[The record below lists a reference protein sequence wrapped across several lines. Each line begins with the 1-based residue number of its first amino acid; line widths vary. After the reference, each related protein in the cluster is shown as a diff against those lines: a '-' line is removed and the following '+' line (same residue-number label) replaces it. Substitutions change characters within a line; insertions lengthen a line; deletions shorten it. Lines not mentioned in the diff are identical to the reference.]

1 MSRVLLMRL
10 DAPLV
15 SFGASMVDQ
24 NGVVQAF
31 PPRSLLTGLLGNALG
46 YEHQD
51 EAKLQRLQERIV
63 YAARIDRAGE
73 ALVEYQTVDLGA
85 PWMDPAQAGWTTRGR
100 IAERGGASSEGTH
113 QRYRH
118 HRADSVHTVALE
130 LRPADE
136 APTVDALT
144 TALKAPARPLFIGRK
159 ACLPAAPLF
168 LDVVDAENALM
179 ALSRA
184 KRIPQA
190 RATSTEAATAPL
202 LAWWDEV
209 LESAGAVVGPV
220 EPQVFTDERDWK
232 NQIHVGR
239 RFFQHGR
246 VSPAGDPG

>member
-15 SFGASMVDQ
+15 SFGTSMVDQ

-46 YEHQD
+46 YEHRD
-51 EAKLQRLQERIV
+51 EDKLQRLQERIV

-73 ALVEYQTVDLGA
+73 ALVEYQTVDLGQ

-100 IAERGGASSEGTH
+100 IAERAGASSEGTH

-130 LRPADE
+130 LLPADE
-136 APTVDALT
+136 EPTIDVLAKALQS
-144 TALKAPARPLFIGRK
+144 PARPLFIGRK
-159 ACLPAAPLF
+159 ACLPAAPLL
-168 LDVVDAENALM
+168 LDVVDADNALV
-179 ALSRA
+179 ALSA
-184 KRIPQA
+184 TKRISPA
-190 RATSTEAATAPL
+190 RAGSPEAATAPL
-202 LAWWDEV
+202 LAWWDDA
-209 LESAGAVVGPV
+209 LDSAGAVVGPV

-246 VSPAGDPG
+246 LSPPGGA